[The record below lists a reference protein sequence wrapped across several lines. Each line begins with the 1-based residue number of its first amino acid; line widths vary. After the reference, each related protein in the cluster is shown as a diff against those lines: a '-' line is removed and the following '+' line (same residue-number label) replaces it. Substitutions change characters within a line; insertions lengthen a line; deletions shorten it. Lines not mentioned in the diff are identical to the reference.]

1 MKKYGKIAAL
11 LSAVVISVG
20 AMGTLA
26 ACTPDDKTPDSGS
39 SEAAPTV
46 AQVTG
51 DVSFWGPKDD
61 QKTFETLWAKFKA
74 LYPNAGK
81 LNYTVK
87 ESGDVATD
95 ITGDPI
101 IAADMYIYA
110 SDQFNRLM
118 LGKALAP
125 VPNYI
130 VYGDEDAETRVKD
143 SDGNFIYEGML
154 NRDTASSYEPV
165 YYTGR
170 YFSLPLQDDNGYVL
184 AYDKSFFSEEDV
196 KTLDGIIAKCVA
208 ATDNTA
214 GTRFFWDYGNG
225 YYAAIPFFS
234 MGLEAKDELSGSLT
248 GDGILK
254 TTFTCN
260 YNNADGV
267 KAGKAIIPYFTGDNK
282 GKIVSGSDSD
292 VFLTGMRNG
301 SIKAG
306 IVGTWRT
313 EVNGTAAGDWG
324 ENGAWAKLPTFT
336 VEGKQVQMGSF
347 VGPKYVG
354 VNSYSKNRTTAFC
367 FANYI
372 TSEIG
377 QKEHYNDRKSG
388 PSNKKVAELP
398 EVKANAALAAY
409 NAQKEAAGVAQVAVP
424 SGFWD
429 ATGAFIPDIVNGTI
443 TAENMQAKLDDL
455 VSKMSGVV
463 TE

>member
-1 MKKYGKIAAL
+1 M
-11 LSAVVISVG
+11 
-20 AMGTLA
+20 
-26 ACTPDDKTPDSGS
+26 
-39 SEAAPTV
+39 
-46 AQVTG
+46 
-51 DVSFWGPKDD
+51 
-61 QKTFETLWAKFKA
+61 
-74 LYPNAGK
+74 
-81 LNYTVK
+81 
-87 ESGDVATD
+87 
-95 ITGDPI
+95 
-101 IAADMYIYA
+101 
-110 SDQFNRLM
+110 
-118 LGKALAP
+118 
-125 VPNYI
+125 
-130 VYGDEDAETRVKD
+130 
-143 SDGNFIYEGML
+143 
-154 NRDTASSYEPV
+154 
-165 YYTGR
+165 
-170 YFSLPLQDDNGYVL
+170 PLQDDNGYVL

-254 TTFTCN
+254 TTFSCN

-354 VNSYSKNRTTAFC
+354 VNSYSKNKTTAFC

-409 NAQKEAAGVAQVAVP
+409 NAQKAAAGVAQVAVP